1 MNYRDDEN
9 LVEPKP
15 VPCKK
20 RFKAPLK
27 ITMECAFWRVVNK
40 VGQKK

>member
-1 MNYRDDEN
+1 MNYSDNESR
-9 LVEPKP
+9 VEPKP

-27 ITMECAFWRVVNK
+27 IRLECAFWRLVNK
-40 VGQKK
+40 VKRRN